1 MALAARGA
9 LVVPRVLLALGP
21 PQALQGQAA
30 PAVQAV
36 RVVPAG
42 PVQPVPPA
50 SVPVIRAVRAVPV
63 ARAAA
68 VVQAAP
74 RVRVERVVEAREL
87 RAPVVQVV
95 GVVWA
100 AQVPWA
106 WIRAPCRMGLRVAP
120 VVQADQV
127 AWVVQ
132 VARRDRALPEEV
144 RELREAVAPVASVVL
159 AGPVRRVPLG

>member
-1 MALAARGA
+1 M
-9 LVVPRVLLALGP
+9 RVE
-21 PQALQGQAA
+21 
-30 PAVQAV
+30 
-36 RVVPAG
+36 
-42 PVQPVPPA
+42 
-50 SVPVIRAVRAVPV
+50 PV
-63 ARAAA
+63 AA
-68 VVQAAP
+68 
-74 RVRVERVVEAREL
+74 AREL
-87 RAPVVQVV
+87 RAPVVRVA

-120 VVQADQV
+120 VVQADPV

-132 VARRDRALPEEV
+132 VARRGPALPEEV